1 MLKIAICDDDKPY
14 LELLSFKIQKII
26 RENIGIECQIFCFT
40 SIEALHEQFKSDKP
54 DVVFLGIMVN
64 GTNSV
69 NLIATHRT
77 KFGKTPFIIMT
88 GFPTETENL
97 SEVNCCY
104 YLLKSK
110 MTDEQLLRALKRA
123 IGSSTKEHSHFDVLS
138 FKNKSFTIDFN
149 SVLYIESLKNNLLI
163 HCADGGTL
171 TVHSTLKKISDQLP
185 PNFYQ
190 CHKSY
195 IVNMNCVNGYEP
207 HNFVFSQGNKIPIPP
222 KKYKSVITYYKN
234 YTENL

>member
-40 SIEALHEQFKSDKP
+40 SIEALQEQFKSDKP
-54 DVVFLGIMVN
+54 DVAFLDIMVN

-110 MTDEQLLRALKRA
+110 MTDEQLLRALKKQLA
-123 IGSSTKEHSHFDVLS
+123 QAQKNIHISTFCHSKTKAS
-138 FKNKSFTIDFN
+138 Q
-149 SVLYIESLKNNLLI
+149 LI
-163 HCADGGTL
+163 
-171 TVHSTLKKISDQLP
+171 SIP
-185 PNFYQ
+185 FY
-190 CHKSY
+190 
-195 IVNMNCVNGYEP
+195 
-207 HNFVFSQGNKIPIPP
+207 
-222 KKYKSVITYYKN
+222 T
-234 YTENL
+234 